1 MLTGIRNTFSKG
13 IMRGVLVALMCILV
27 GSFAIWGIGDI
38 FRGGTSTTLANVG
51 STQISVQTFQT
62 MYNREVQNLGRMLQR
77 GVTPEQARAFR
88 IDERVLNQLVTDAT
102 LDERG
107 RQLGLGIDDATIR
120 NRIVTSPS
128 FRGPTGQFDRNAFV
142 ELLRQNGF
150 TEQSYIDYER
160 RLAMRQQIAGAIS
173 DRLPTP
179 QVLVDALTR
188 VQAETR
194 KAQYIVIGSRQ
205 AGDIAAPDAG
215 TLQAFYE
222 TRRTQFRAP
231 EFRKIILLTL
241 SPDEQAGFA
250 QPLPEQVETE
260 LARLREAAEKRTIQ
274 QITFPNIEEANA
286 AVEKL
291 KGGMTFEALAAE
303 RNISAADLTIGTL
316 GRTEITDPAVR
327 DAAFSLAEGA
337 VSEPIRGAFGVVLV
351 KVTKAEPFNVDAARE
366 QARLTIAR
374 NMGRNAVNEYY
385 DKIERE
391 RSTGLP
397 LADIA
402 AKVGLTTTV
411 VDAVDAQGRDPSG
424 AQLNLVG
431 ANEFLAPAFRAEI
444 GMENDPAQIR
454 QSGTFIWYEVAGIT
468 PARDRPLDEVKDAVE
483 AAWREQEVKTRI
495 GKMATELTDA
505 IRGGKPLAE
514 AAQALGLEVK
524 TTGALTR
531 SSTEGEWGSAAVQV
545 LFATPKDRAANAAAA
560 DGIDQIVLVPIEIAV
575 PANAA
580 LDERTRGQL
589 TQSVEDDVLGQFIT
603 QLQKDFGSTVN
614 RTLLRRAIGAPEG
627 T

>member
-1 MLTGIRNTFSKG
+1 MLTGIRNTFAKG
-13 IMRGVLVALMCILV
+13 IMRIVLVLLMTVLV
-27 GSFAIWGIGDI
+27 GSFAVWGIGDI

-51 STQISVQTFQT
+51 GTQISVQTFQT

-88 IDERVLNQLVTDAT
+88 IDERVLSQLVTDAT

-107 RQLGLGIDDATIR
+107 RQLGLGIDDDTIR

-128 FRGPTGQFDRNAFV
+128 FRGATGQFDRNAFV

-173 DRLPTP
+173 DKVPTP

-188 VQAETR
+188 FQAETR
-194 KAQYIVIGSRQ
+194 KAQYLVIGARA

-222 TRRTQFRAP
+222 TRRAQFRAP
-231 EFRKIILLTL
+231 EFRKLILLTL
-241 SPDEQAGFA
+241 SPADQAAFA
-250 QPLPEQVETE
+250 QVLPEQVEAE

-274 QITFPNIEEANA
+274 QITFPTPEEATA
-286 AVEKL
+286 AAERL
-291 KGGMTFEALAAE
+291 KGGLTFEALATE

-316 GRTEITDPAVR
+316 GRSEMTDPAVR
-327 DAAFSLAEGA
+327 DAAFALAEGE
-337 VSEPIRGAFGVVLV
+337 VSAPIRGAFGTVLV
-351 KVTKAEPFNVDAARE
+351 KVTKAEPFNVEAARE
-366 QARLTIAR
+366 QARQKIAGD
-374 NMGRNAVNEYY
+374 MGRTAVNEFY

-402 AKVGLTTTV
+402 TKVGLTTTV
-411 VDAVDAQGRDPSG
+411 VDAVDAQGRDATG

-431 ANEFLAPAFRAEI
+431 AAEFLAPAFRAEV

-454 QSGTFIWYEVAGIT
+454 QSGTFIWYEVAGVT
-468 PARDRPLDEVKDAVE
+468 AARDRPLEEVKDAVE
-483 AAWREQEVKTRI
+483 ASWREQEVKTRI
-495 GKMATELTDA
+495 GKVATDLTEA
-505 IRGGKPLAE
+505 VRGGKPLAE
-514 AAQALGLEVK
+514 AGQALGIEVK
-524 TTGALTR
+524 TTGAFTR
-531 SSTEGEWGSAAVQV
+531 TTTEGDWGAAAIQV

-560 DGIDQIVLVPIEIAV
+560 DGIDHIVFVTTEIAV
-575 PANAA
+575 PENAA
-580 LDERTRGQL
+580 LDARTRGQL
-589 TQSVEDDVLGQFIT
+589 TQSVEDDVLGQFIS
-603 QLQKDFGSTVN
+603 QLQKDFGSNVN
-614 RTLLRRAIGAPEG
+614 RVLLRRAIGAPEG